1 LQELAAYFSENFQVQ
16 QRSDMRELVIEDMSL
31 VSGGMTENQCIAG
44 FAAVGFLI
52 GAAVGR
58 SFVTGINGAAFGTIV
73 GGLMC
78 NDIIGKDL
86 DGDGY

>member
-1 LQELAAYFSENFQVQ
+1 
-16 QRSDMRELVIEDMSL
+16 
-31 VSGGMTENQCIAG
+31 MTENQCIAG

-52 GAAVGR
+52 GAAAGR